1 MLPMDATSSAPAE
14 QLENLTDEELAEK
27 LNPTTPAPVADKV
40 DVKPEAAPE
49 APAPNADKAAD
60 PIKVDLEAE
69 NGKLRKQL
77 ENLQTIFGRQSNELG
92 EMRKML
98 KDKPTSADFDADPVK
113 AAEDLQARQEQER
126 EIQKV
131 EQDQAV
137 KATAIRNMQFLTQY
151 APDLSA
157 NADLIRE
164 VLKKEDKL
172 EDGDINKFTGE
183 IFLQNPWGVYQLNQ
197 RAKLF
202 KQIKELNA
210 EIEKLKQV
218 PAATLNRIKQINQV
232 ASNITA
238 AAGQAVQPVNSDIE
252 PSALANLSDDELEA
266 HLKQL
271 KDKSNGR

>member
-1 MLPMDATSSAPAE
+1 MLPMDATSSVNAE

-40 DVKPEAAPE
+40 DVTKPDEPK
-49 APAPNADKAAD
+49 APAPNADKAEET
-60 PIKVDLEAE
+60 KVDLEAE
-69 NGKLRKQL
+69 NGKLKKQL
-77 ENLQTIFGRQSNELG
+77 ENLQAIFGRQSNELG
-92 EMRKML
+92 ELRKML
-98 KDKPTSADFDADPVK
+98 KDKPTAADFDADPVK

-126 EIQKV
+126 EIQKI
-131 EQDQAV
+131 EQDQAI

-157 NADLIRE
+157 NAELIRE

-172 EDGDINKFTGE
+172 DDGDINKFTGE

-252 PSALANLSDDELEA
+252 PSALANLSDEELEA

-271 KDKSNGR
+271 KEKTNGR

>member
-1 MLPMDATSSAPAE
+1 MQIDGTSSTPVE

-40 DVKPEAAPE
+40 DPTKPDPEASAKD
-49 APAPNADKAAD
+49 ADKVEE

-77 ENLQTIFGRQSNELG
+77 ENLQTVFGRQSNELG
-92 EMRKML
+92 EMRKLL

-113 AAEDLQARQEQER
+113 AAEDLQARSDQER
-126 EIQKV
+126 EIQKI

-137 KATAIRNMQFLTQY
+137 KATAIRNMQFLTTY
-151 APDLSA
+151 APDLST

-172 EDGDINKFTGE
+172 DDADINKFTGE

-202 KQIKELNA
+202 NQIKSLNV

-238 AAGQAVQPVNSDIE
+238 AAGQAVQPINADIE
-252 PSALANLSDDELEA
+252 PGALASMTDEEVEA
-266 HLKQL
+266 HLKKL
-271 KDKSNGR
+271 TKG

>member
-40 DVKPEAAPE
+40 DVTKPAEPE
-49 APAPNADKAAD
+49 APAPNADKAE

-69 NGKLRKQL
+69 NGKLKKQL
-77 ENLQTIFGRQSNELG
+77 ENLQAIFGRQSNELG
-92 EMRKML
+92 ELRKVL

-113 AAEDLQARQEQER
+113 AAEDLQARQDQEK
-126 EIQKV
+126 EIQKI

-151 APDLSA
+151 APDLPA

-252 PSALANLSDDELEA
+252 PVALANLSDDELEA

>member
-1 MLPMDATSSAPAE
+1 MLPTDATSSTPVE

-40 DVKPEAAPE
+40 ELTTPEPE
-49 APAPNADKAAD
+49 APAKADKA
-60 PIKVDLEAE
+60 PEPKVDLEAE

-77 ENLQTIFGRQSNELG
+77 ENLQAIFGRQSNELG
-92 EMRKML
+92 EMRKRL

-126 EIQKV
+126 EIQKI

-151 APDLSA
+151 APDLQA
-157 NADLIRE
+157 NAELIRE

-232 ASNITA
+232 ASNVTA